1 MITGSPFKEILKV
14 IDRDV
19 FWLREMTVADSEI
32 CSKTICSKKAQ
43 TAMDLGLEDGRRGDG
58 PVVGVLTGLLAAA
71 ALQRHDALL
80 AGGGGGGGG
89 QRQRLLLLLLLLLG
103 RRRDAQLA
111 EAGGHGVGGQ
121 QLARPV
127 LPVHGP
133 LRQAL
138 QRLAFGQS
146 NLQRRSNQNSR
157 SNRRHGTRKTD
168 DDDKRGLGPA
178 SRDRYMVPVINPVEP
193 APRT

>member
-71 ALQRHDALL
+71 ALQRRDALL

-89 QRQRLLLLLLLLLG
+89 G
-103 RRRDAQLA
+103 CRDI
-111 EAGGHGVGGQ
+111 GF
-121 QLARPV
+121 RPIADFLSRPWRSV
-127 LPVHGP
+127 SHPLPC
-133 LRQAL
+133 
-138 QRLAFGQS
+138 
-146 NLQRRSNQNSR
+146 
-157 SNRRHGTRKTD
+157 
-168 DDDKRGLGPA
+168 
-178 SRDRYMVPVINPVEP
+178 
-193 APRT
+193 